1 VTPVEII
8 SFFMDKWET
17 VAGIAALAGTGLLF
31 WLSGH
36 FIRRTEHEK
45 HRKETAMTN
54 DRLDQRLAAVEAAH
68 AELRR
73 QLANLATV
81 GDVHEI
87 KLAIARMDGHFEAM
101 QAQIAGQQEI
111 MKIVKYQGERM
122 RDFLLEHGHGA
133 KK

>member
-1 VTPVEII
+1 
-8 SFFMDKWET
+8 
-17 VAGIAALAGTGLLF
+17 
-31 WLSGH
+31 
-36 FIRRTEHEK
+36 
-45 HRKETAMTN
+45 MTN
-54 DRLDQRLAAVEAAH
+54 DKLDQRLAAVEAAH

-122 RDFLLEHGHGA
+122 RDFLLEHGHGV